1 MFLKIRSMA
10 LIALMLFSLNGRAA
24 DESAEV
30 LRNYIT
36 QLSGAT
42 PTATASPVALAPETA
57 KQLKEAQAAL
67 INREDKYADTFLEAG
82 VTVVTLIKSGQMSA
96 ALAANNDNAQFLVGI
111 LLIAARK
118 TNKDAEAKGIELLAK
133 SAEAGNADAQALLA
147 SAYILGEGV
156 PKDMAKAKQLFEKA
170 AAQGHEKAKQA
181 LKAMPSK

>member
-1 MFLKIRSMA
+1 MFLKIRSLA

-24 DESAEV
+24 DENAEV

-67 INREDKYADTFLEAG
+67 MNRDDKSADTF
-82 VTVVTLIKSGQMSA
+82 VTLIKSGQMSA
-96 ALAANNDNAQFLVGI
+96 ALAVNNDNAQFLVGS
-111 LLIAARK
+111 LLMAARK
-118 TNKDAEAKGIELLAK
+118 TNKDAAAKGIELLAK
-133 SAEAGNADAQALLA
+133 SAEAGNADAQAMLA
-147 SAYILGEGV
+147 SAYTLGEGV

-181 LKAMPSK
+181 LKGMPSK

>member
-1 MFLKIRSMA
+1 MFLKIRSLA

-24 DESAEV
+24 DENAEV

-67 INREDKYADTFLEAG
+67 MNRDDKSAD
-82 VTVVTLIKSGQMSA
+82 TVVTLIKSGQMSA
-96 ALAANNDNAQFLVGI
+96 ALAANNDNAQFLVGS
-111 LLIAARK
+111 LLMAARK
-118 TNKDAEAKGIELLAK
+118 TNKDAAAKGIELLAK
-133 SAEAGNADAQALLA
+133 SAEAGNADAQAMLA
-147 SAYILGEGV
+147 SAYTLGEGV

-170 AAQGHEKAKQA
+170 AAQGHEKANQA
-181 LKAMPSK
+181 LKGMPSK